1 MSAGRGFIVVALAA
15 ATLSGCA
22 DGDPFEAYVQR
33 TDKVTVT
40 AGNQLAANEAIQT
53 IDPWPRY
60 VRNTRIP
67 GDGARMVGAINCYE
81 SRGGTSLD
89 AASCAKSA
97 EAATAG
103 AGAATK

>member
-1 MSAGRGFIVVALAA
+1 MSAGRVLIVALLAA

-22 DGDPFEAYVQR
+22 DGDPFEAYVKR
-33 TDKVTVT
+33 SDKVTMS

-60 VRNTRIP
+60 VNNTRIP
-67 GDGARMVGAINCYE
+67 GDGARMVGVINCYE

-89 AASCAKSA
+89 AASCAKTA
-97 EAATAG
+97 EATIAG
-103 AGAATK
+103 EKSK